1 MLARNSHPFRRFV
14 REVLARAPPSL
25 AKAPLLTLQQD
36 AVGQLCSVRLAALLG
51 VIRELWEQGPLEKIV
66 SVLRM
71 EKKLCCQLSS
81 PLALSVRGHADKT
94 QPDPQHPWGHTHGSG
109 AATGMQELRL
119 SSRQRL
125 GALQSS

>member
-1 MLARNSHPFRRFV
+1 M
-14 REVLARAPPSL
+14 
-25 AKAPLLTLQQD
+25 
-36 AVGQLCSVRLAALLG
+36 GQLCSVSLAVLLG
-51 VIRELWEQGPLEKIV
+51 VIRELWEQGPLEKIA

-125 GALQSS
+125 GAWSPPET

>member
-1 MLARNSHPFRRFV
+1 M
-14 REVLARAPPSL
+14 
-25 AKAPLLTLQQD
+25 
-36 AVGQLCSVRLAALLG
+36 GQLCSVRLAVLLG

-94 QPDPQHPWGHTHGSG
+94 QPDPQHPWGHTRLWSSHGHAG
-109 AATGMQELRL
+109 AKAEQPAEARSLE
-119 SSRQRL
+119 SS
-125 GALQSS
+125 